1 MARTPSTMLPL
12 GTPMPD
18 FALPDAVTSELV
30 HARDLADAPAL
41 VVAFW
46 CNHCPFVKHVADAFV
61 AFAREAQ
68 QQGAAVVAISANDA
82 EAYPDDAPDAMALEA
97 KARGFSFPYL
107 FDESQQVAKA
117 FHAACTPDFFLFDAD
132 SRLAYRGQF
141 DASRPGNDV
150 PVTGND
156 LRGALRTVLEGQ
168 SPDAASQRPSLGCN
182 IKWKPGNEPAYF
194 NR

>member
-18 FALPDAVTSELV
+18 FALPDAVTSTLV
-30 HARDLADAPAL
+30 RSQDFADAPAL
-41 VVAFW
+41 IVAFW
-46 CNHCPFVKHVADAFV
+46 CNHCPFVKHVADAFI
-61 AFAREAQ
+61 AFAAEAQ
-68 QQGAAVVAISANDA
+68 SQGAAVVLISANDA
-82 EAYPDDAPDAMALEA
+82 EAYPDDAPDAMAREA

-107 FDESQQVAKA
+107 FDESQDVAKA
-117 FHAACTPDFFLFDAD
+117 FRAACTPDFYLFDAKG
-132 SRLAYRGQF
+132 RLAYRGQF

-150 PVTGND
+150 PVTGDN
-156 LRGALRTVLEGQ
+156 LRSALSAVLKGQ
-168 SPDAASQRPSLGCN
+168 TIDEAGQLPSLGCN